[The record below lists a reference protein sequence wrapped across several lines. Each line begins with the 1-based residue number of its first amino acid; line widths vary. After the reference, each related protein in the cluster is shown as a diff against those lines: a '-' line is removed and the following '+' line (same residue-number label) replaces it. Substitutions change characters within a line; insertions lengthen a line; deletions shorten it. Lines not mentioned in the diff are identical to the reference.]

1 MWYIFLLLFIYR
13 EAHHVKVDRVT
24 EPYGLSEGPHW
35 DHQSQKLYFVDIYN
49 QYIRRLD
56 TATGVVTS
64 AYIGKTTLFFLFLQ
78 V

>member
-1 MWYIFLLLFIYR
+1 VAFYFSSQANLTI
-13 EAHHVKVDRVT
+13 ERVT

-35 DHQSQKLYFVDIYN
+35 DHRTQKLYFVDIYN

-56 TATGVVTS
+56 TATGIVTS
-64 AYIGKTTLFFLFLQ
+64 AYIGKIECVLFFILFLSM